1 MRAKKVEAALAPDEP
16 QEVAGQIK
24 IDLLSERDSWASQ
37 SLRLAYVVDQVNDAT
52 LRKFLVE
59 DKINQVKVL
68 DNWITAAQLFDKN
81 AELLTRAAERAA
93 FILKLEKLR

>member
-1 MRAKKVEAALAPDEP
+1 
-16 QEVAGQIK
+16 
-24 IDLLSERDSWASQ
+24 LLSESDNCAFQ
-37 SLRLAYVVDQVNDAT
+37 SLRLAYAVDQVNDAT

-68 DNWITAAQLFDKN
+68 DNWITAGQLFDKN